1 MVARPGAAIRPAMS
15 SAVYSSRVT
24 HRAVMVSSPSTC
36 TSVVIACA
44 LNAII
49 SEAGNGHGCE
59 PRYRTSPSLMPVSSM
74 ASRRQACSRFSPAS
88 TNPADTEYSL
98 ESFHAALCCSSR
110 RSCPSTMAVMTA
122 GSTRGNST
130 RLPSASLVHRCA
142 HPASAGRTAAPQV
155 GQNRWRLC
163 QMLKVMALVACPA
176 SRALE

>member
-1 MVARPGAAIRPAMS
+1 
-15 SAVYSSRVT
+15 
-24 HRAVMVSSPSTC
+24 
-36 TSVVIACA
+36 
-44 LNAII
+44 
-49 SEAGNGHGCE
+49 
-59 PRYRTSPSLMPVSSM
+59 
-74 ASRRQACSRFSPAS
+74 
-88 TNPADTEYSL
+88 
-98 ESFHAALCCSSR
+98 
-110 RSCPSTMAVMTA
+110 MAVMTA